1 MEGIEHAQQPCSQN
15 SQRKLID
22 MLTFEGLD
30 ENVRFL
36 IFEVLNQIKA
46 TREFVKSPS
55 RSLFRKIT
63 SRDDYIDNLKTV
75 IENKCYSRINR
86 STDLDKS
93 MLNKIRAIQVSAVNL
108 ERIGDYC
115 VNIVNQMA
123 YLEDKSFVLRFE
135 CAEAFD
141 IIEQTTLL
149 IEEAFLKEDM
159 PLALKICKSEYSLDS
174 LYTDNFN
181 RILAEMGSGKNIPN
195 LVTILFI
202 FRYLERIG
210 DALLNVGEAII
221 FSILGE
227 RIKIEQFESLQ
238 QTLSVSG
245 FDGSF
250 SDIDFQGIWGSRSGC
265 RIGHV
270 QAKDKE
276 NEDGTPVAQGS
287 IYKEG
292 NLDKIKQER
301 TNLDIWHKNFPG
313 MVPEVFGFHETP
325 DENKG
330 SMLVEFLPGCTLD
343 TMILTSDDTDL
354 ENALFTL
361 EQTLRHIWGETQKA
375 GPFKTTF
382 MEQLKSRQNGV
393 LQVHPE
399 FHRNARQ
406 LGTAEICSSETLI
419 EECLVIEESI
429 PAPFTVFIHGD
440 FNCNNVVYTNADE
453 RIRFIDL
460 YRSRDFDYIQDISVF
475 LVSGFRMPVF
485 DKPIRNK
492 INSVISRFYCFA
504 EEFAQ
509 EQDDKTWQAR
519 LALALARSF
528 YTSTRYEFN
537 YSFSKEMF
545 NRSMF
550 LLEKVSRYSGKWE
563 NFILP
568 EDILHY

>member
-1 MEGIEHAQQPCSQN
+1 
-15 SQRKLID
+15 

-30 ENVRFL
+30 ENFKFL
-36 IFEVLNQIKA
+36 ILEVLNQLKA

-63 SRDDYIDNLKTV
+63 SRDDYIDNMKTV
-75 IENKCYSRINR
+75 IENKSYSRINN
-86 STDLDKS
+86 SIDLEPKL
-93 MLNKIRAIQVSAVNL
+93 LNKIRAIQLSSVNL
-108 ERIGDYC
+108 ERIGDHC

-123 YLEDKSFVLRFE
+123 YLEDKGYVNRYE

-141 IIEQTTLL
+141 IIEGSTAK
-149 IEEAFLKEDM
+149 IADGFSSEDM
-159 PLALKICKSEYSLDS
+159 PLALEICKSENRLDS
-174 LYTDNFN
+174 LYKDNFN
-181 RILAEMGSGKNIPN
+181 RIMAEMGSGKNIPD
-195 LVTILFI
+195 LVTCLFI

-210 DALLNVGEAII
+210 DSLLNIGEAII

-245 FDGSF
+245 YDGSF

-270 QAKDKE
+270 QSKDK
-276 NEDGTPVAQGS
+276 DQAPPVAQGS

-292 NLDKIKQER
+292 NLDKIRLER
-301 TNLDIWHKNFPG
+301 TSLEQWNKRFPG
-313 MVPEVFGFHETP
+313 MVPEIFGFHETKE
-325 DENKG
+325 ENKG

-343 TMILTSDDTDL
+343 TMILTSDDADL

-361 EQTLRHIWGETQKA
+361 EQTLRHVWTTTKKDA
-375 GPFKTTF
+375 PVPTTF
-382 MEQLKSRQNGV
+382 MDQLKSRQNGV

-406 LGTAEICSSETLI
+406 MGDTEIISSEELI
-419 EECLVIEESI
+419 EECLTIEQSL

-440 FNCNNVVYTNADE
+440 FNCNNVVYSNDDE
-453 RIRFIDL
+453 RVRFIDL
-460 YRSRDFDYIQDISVF
+460 HRSRDFDYIQDLSVF

-485 DKPIRNK
+485 ERPIRNK
-492 INSVISRFYCFA
+492 INAVISRMYSFT

-509 EQDDKTWQAR
+509 ENNDETWQAR

-528 YTSTRYEFN
+528 YTSTRFEFN
-537 YSFSKEMF
+537 YTFAKEMF

-550 LLEKVSRYSGKWE
+550 LLEKVHRYNGNWDH
-563 NFILP
+563 FILP

>member
-1 MEGIEHAQQPCSQN
+1 
-15 SQRKLID
+15 

-30 ENVRFL
+30 ENFKFL
-36 IFEVLNQIKA
+36 ILEVLNQLKA
-46 TREFVKSPS
+46 TQEFVKSPS

-63 SRDDYIDNLKTV
+63 SREDYIDNLKTV
-75 IENKCYSRINR
+75 IENKSYSRIN
-86 STDLDKS
+86 STMDLDPKL
-93 MLNKIRAIQVSAVNL
+93 LNKIRAIQLSSVNL
-108 ERIGDYC
+108 ERIGDHC

-123 YLEDKSFVLRFE
+123 YLEDKGYVNRYD
-135 CAEAFD
+135 CTEAFD
-141 IIEQTTLL
+141 IIEDAMNK
-149 IEEAFLKEDM
+149 IAESFKSEDM
-159 PLALKICKSEYSLDS
+159 PMALEICKSENRLDS
-174 LYTDNFN
+174 LYKDNFN
-181 RILAEMGSGKNIPN
+181 RIMAEMGSGKNIPN
-195 LVTILFI
+195 LVTCLFI

-210 DALLNVGEAII
+210 DAMLNIGEAII

-245 FDGSF
+245 YDGSF

-270 QAKDKE
+270 QTKDKE
-276 NEDGTPVAQGS
+276 QAPPVAQGS

-292 NLDKIKQER
+292 NLDKISRER
-301 TNLDIWHKNFPG
+301 SSLAQWNERFPG
-313 MVPEVFGFHETP
+313 MVPEVFGFHETKE
-325 DENKG
+325 ENKG

-343 TMILTSDDTDL
+343 TMILTSDDDNL

-361 EQTLRHIWGETQKA
+361 EQTLRHVWSATKKENPLQ
-375 GPFKTTF
+375 TTY

-399 FHRNARQ
+399 FHRN
-406 LGTAEICSSETLI
+406 GDEEVMSSEELI
-419 EECLVIEESI
+419 TKCMTIEQSL

-440 FNCNNVVYTNADE
+440 FNCNNVVYSNEDE
-453 RIRFIDL
+453 RVRFIDL
-460 YRSRDFDYIQDISVF
+460 HRSRDFDYIQDLSVV

-485 DKPIRNK
+485 ERPIRNK
-492 INSVISRFYCFA
+492 INAVISRMYTFA

-509 EQDDKTWQAR
+509 ENNDETWQAR
-519 LALALARSF
+519 LSLAVARSF
-528 YTSTRYEFN
+528 YTSTRFEFN
-537 YSFSKEMF
+537 YGFAKEMF

-550 LLEKVSRYSGKWE
+550 LMEKMNRYNGKWDR
-563 NFILP
+563 FILP

>member
-1 MEGIEHAQQPCSQN
+1 
-15 SQRKLID
+15 

-30 ENVRFL
+30 ENFKFL
-36 IFEVLNQIKA
+36 ILEVLNQLQA

-55 RSLFRKIT
+55 RALFRKIT
-63 SRDDYIDNLKTV
+63 SRDDYIDNMKTV
-75 IENKCYSRINR
+75 IENKSYSRINN
-86 STDLDKS
+86 SIDLDPKL
-93 MLNKIRAIQVSAVNL
+93 LNKIRAIQLSSVNL
-108 ERIGDYC
+108 ERIGDHC

-123 YLEDKSFVLRFE
+123 YLEDKNCVNRYE

-141 IIEQTTLL
+141 IIEESTAK
-149 IEEAFLKEDM
+149 IANGFSSEDM
-159 PLALKICKSEYSLDS
+159 PLALEICKSENRLDS
-174 LYTDNFN
+174 LYKDNFN
-181 RILAEMGSGKNIPN
+181 RIMAEMGSGKNIPDR
-195 LVTILFI
+195 VTCLFI

-210 DALLNVGEAII
+210 DSLLNIGEAII

-245 FDGSF
+245 YDGSF

-270 QAKDKE
+270 QTKDKE
-276 NEDGTPVAQGS
+276 QGPPVAQGS

-292 NLDKIKQER
+292 NLDKIRLER
-301 TNLDIWHKNFPG
+301 SSLEQWNERFPG
-313 MVPEVFGFHETP
+313 MVPEIFGFHETK

-343 TMILTSDDTDL
+343 TMILTSDDADL

-361 EQTLRHIWGETQKA
+361 EQTLRHVWSTTQKET
-375 GPFKTTF
+375 PVQTTF
-382 MEQLKSRQNGV
+382 MTQLKSRQNGV

-399 FHRNARQ
+399 FHRNTRQ
-406 LGTAEICSSETLI
+406 MREAEISSSEYLI
-419 EECLVIEESI
+419 DECLKIEESL

-440 FNCNNVVYTNADE
+440 FNCNNVVYSNEDE
-453 RIRFIDL
+453 RVRFIDL
-460 YRSRDFDYIQDISVF
+460 HRSRDFDYIQDLSVF

-485 DKPIRNK
+485 ERPIRDK
-492 INSVISRFYCFA
+492 INAVISRMYSFTG
-504 EEFAQ
+504 EFAQ
-509 EQDDKTWQAR
+509 ENNDKTWQVR

-528 YTSTRYEFN
+528 YTSTRFEFN
-537 YSFSKEMF
+537 YTFAKEMF

-550 LLEKVSRYSGKWE
+550 LLEKINRYSGTWDH
-563 NFILP
+563 FILP

>member
-1 MEGIEHAQQPCSQN
+1 
-15 SQRKLID
+15 

-30 ENVRFL
+30 ENFKFL
-36 IFEVLNQIKA
+36 ILEVLNQLKA
-46 TREFVKSPS
+46 TREFVASPS

-75 IENKCYSRINR
+75 IENKSYSRIN
-86 STDLDKS
+86 STMDLDTKL
-93 MLNKIRAIQVSAVNL
+93 LNKIRAIQLSSVNL
-108 ERIGDYC
+108 ERIGDHC
-115 VNIVNQMA
+115 VNIVKQMA
-123 YLEDKSFVLRFE
+123 YLEDKGYVNRYE

-141 IIEQTTLL
+141 IIEGAMKK
-149 IEEAFLKEDM
+149 IAEGFSSEDM
-159 PLALKICKSEYSLDS
+159 PMALEICKSENRLDS
-174 LYTDNFN
+174 LYKDNFN
-181 RILAEMGSGKNIPN
+181 RIMAEMGSGKNIPD
-195 LVTILFI
+195 LVTCLFI

-210 DALLNVGEAII
+210 DAMLNIGEAII

-245 FDGSF
+245 YDGSF

-270 QAKDKE
+270 QAKGDE
-276 NEDGTPVAQGS
+276 NTDHPPVAQGS

-292 NLDKIKQER
+292 NLDKIRRER
-301 TNLDIWHKNFPG
+301 SSLEQWSERFPG
-313 MVPEVFGFHETP
+313 MVPDIFGFHETKE
-325 DENKG
+325 ENKG

-354 ENALFTL
+354 ENGLFIL
-361 EQTLRHIWGETQKA
+361 EQTLRHVWLSTKKDQPIQ
-375 GPFKTTF
+375 TTF

-399 FHRNARQ
+399 FHRNASQ
-406 LGTAEICSSETLI
+406 MGSAEIISSEELLSECAII
-419 EECLVIEESI
+419 EKSL

-440 FNCNNVVYTNADE
+440 FNCNNVVYSHEDE
-453 RIRFIDL
+453 RVRFIDL
-460 YRSRDFDYIQDISVF
+460 HRSRDFDYIQDLSVF

-485 DKPIRNK
+485 DRPIRNK
-492 INSVISRFYCFA
+492 INAVISRMYSFT

-509 EQDDKTWQAR
+509 ENNDKTWQAR
-519 LALALARSF
+519 MALALARSF
-528 YTSTRYEFN
+528 YTSTRFEFN
-537 YSFSKEMF
+537 YAFAKEMF

-550 LLEKVSRYSGKWE
+550 LLEKMNRYSGKWN

>member
-1 MEGIEHAQQPCSQN
+1 
-15 SQRKLID
+15 

-30 ENVRFL
+30 ENFKFL
-36 IFEVLNQIKA
+36 ILEVLNQLKA
-46 TREFVKSPS
+46 TQEFVKSPS

-63 SRDDYIDNLKTV
+63 SREDYIDNLKTV
-75 IENKCYSRINR
+75 IENKSYSRIN
-86 STDLDKS
+86 STMDLEPK
-93 MLNKIRAIQVSAVNL
+93 MLNKIRAIQLSSVNL
-108 ERIGDYC
+108 ERIGDHC

-123 YLEDKSFVLRFE
+123 YLEDKSYVNRYD
-135 CAEAFD
+135 CAEAFE
-141 IIEQTTLL
+141 IIEDAMNK
-149 IEEAFLKEDM
+149 IAESFNSEDM
-159 PLALKICKSEYSLDS
+159 PMALEICKSENRLDS
-174 LYTDNFN
+174 LYKDNFN
-181 RILAEMGSGKNIPN
+181 RIMAEMGSGKNIPN
-195 LVTILFI
+195 LVTCLFI

-210 DALLNVGEAII
+210 DAMLNIGEAII

-245 FDGSF
+245 YDGSF

-270 QAKDKE
+270 QTKDKE
-276 NEDGTPVAQGS
+276 QAPPVAQGS

-292 NLDKIKQER
+292 NLDKISRER
-301 TNLDIWHKNFPG
+301 SSLAQWNERFPG
-313 MVPEVFGFHETP
+313 MVPEVFGFHETKE
-325 DENKG
+325 ENKG

-343 TMILTSDDTDL
+343 TMILTSDDDNL

-361 EQTLRHIWGETQKA
+361 EQTLRHVWGVTQREE
-375 GPFKTTF
+375 PLQTTY

-399 FHRNARQ
+399 FHRNSD
-406 LGTAEICSSETLI
+406 TKVISSEELI
-419 EECLVIEESI
+419 TKCMTVEQSL

-440 FNCNNVVYTNADE
+440 FNCNNVVYSNEDE
-453 RIRFIDL
+453 RVRFIDL
-460 YRSRDFDYIQDISVF
+460 HRSRDFDYIQDLSVF

-485 DKPIRNK
+485 DRPIRNK
-492 INSVISRFYCFA
+492 INAVISRMYTFA

-509 EQDDKTWQAR
+509 ENSDETWQAR
-519 LALALARSF
+519 LSLALARSF
-528 YTSTRYEFN
+528 YTSTRFEFN
-537 YSFSKEMF
+537 YGFAKEMF

-550 LLEKVSRYSGKWE
+550 LMEKINRYNGKWDR
-563 NFILP
+563 FILP

>member
-1 MEGIEHAQQPCSQN
+1 
-15 SQRKLID
+15 

-30 ENVRFL
+30 ENFKFL
-36 IFEVLNQIKA
+36 IIEVLNQIKA
-46 TREFVKSPS
+46 TREFVASPS

-75 IENKCYSRINR
+75 IENKCYSRINIDK
-86 STDLDKS
+86 DLDKNL
-93 MLNKIRAIQVSAVNL
+93 LNKIRAIQVSSVNL

-115 VNIVNQMA
+115 VNIVKQMA
-123 YLEDKSFVLRFE
+123 YLEDKAFVNRFE
-135 CAEAFD
+135 CPEAFD
-141 IIEQTTLL
+141 IIEETTEKIIGGF
-149 IEEAFLKEDM
+149 IEDDM
-159 PLALKICKSEYSLDS
+159 PLALEICKSEYQLDS
-174 LYTDNFN
+174 LYKDNFN
-181 RILAEMGSGKNIPN
+181 RIMAEMGSGKNIPD
-195 LVTILFI
+195 LVTVLFI

-210 DALLNVGEAII
+210 DSLLNIGEAII

-245 FDGSF
+245 YDGSF

-270 QAKDKE
+270 QAKGKE
-276 NEDGTPVAQGS
+276 KEDGPPVAQGS

-292 NLDKIKQER
+292 NLDKIKLER
-301 TNLDIWHKNFPG
+301 NNLEIWNNNFPG
-313 MVPEVFGFHETP
+313 MVPEVFGFQENT

-343 TMILTSDDTDL
+343 TMILTSDDADL

-361 EQTLRHIWGETQKA
+361 EQTLRHIWGTTKKD
-375 GPFKTTF
+375 GPLQTTF
-382 MEQLKSRQNGV
+382 MEQLKSRRNGV

-406 LGTAEICSSETLI
+406 LGTAEIVSSEELI
-419 EECLVIEESI
+419 NECMAIESLI

-460 YRSRDFDYIQDISVF
+460 YRSRNFDYIQDASVF
-475 LVSGFRMPVF
+475 MVSSFRMPVF
-485 DKPIRNK
+485 DRPIRNK
-492 INSVISRFYCFA
+492 INSVITRFYNFA

-509 EQDDKTWQAR
+509 ENNDPTWQAR

-528 YTSTRYEFN
+528 YTSTRFEFN
-537 YSFSKEMF
+537 YAFAKEMF

-550 LLEKVSRYSGKWE
+550 LLEKVNRYNGKWE

>member
-1 MEGIEHAQQPCSQN
+1 
-15 SQRKLID
+15 

-30 ENVRFL
+30 ENFKFL
-36 IFEVLNQIKA
+36 ILEVLNQLKA
-46 TREFVKSPS
+46 TREFVASPS

-75 IENKCYSRINR
+75 IENKSYSRIN
-86 STDLDKS
+86 SSIDLDPKL
-93 MLNKIRAIQVSAVNL
+93 LNKIRAIQLSSVNL
-108 ERIGDYC
+108 ERIGDHC

-123 YLEDKSFVLRFE
+123 YLEDKGYVNRYE

-141 IIEQTTLL
+141 IIEESTAK
-149 IEEAFLKEDM
+149 IANGFSSEDM
-159 PLALKICKSEYSLDS
+159 PLALEICKSENRLDS
-174 LYTDNFN
+174 LYKDNFN
-181 RILAEMGSGKNIPN
+181 RIMAEMGSGKNIPD
-195 LVTILFI
+195 LVTCLFI

-210 DALLNVGEAII
+210 DSLLNIGEAII

-245 FDGSF
+245 YDGSF

-270 QAKDKE
+270 QTKDKE
-276 NEDGTPVAQGS
+276 QAPPVAQGS

-292 NLDKIKQER
+292 NLDKIRLER
-301 TNLDIWHKNFPG
+301 TSLEQWNKRFPG
-313 MVPEVFGFHETP
+313 MVPEIFGFHETK

-343 TMILTSDDTDL
+343 TMILTSDDADL
-354 ENALFTL
+354 ENAQFTL
-361 EQTLRHIWGETQKA
+361 EQTLRHVWSSTKKDA
-375 GPFKTTF
+375 PAPTTF
-382 MEQLKSRQNGV
+382 MDQLKSRQNGV

-399 FHRNARQ
+399 FHRNDHQMENAKVIS
-406 LGTAEICSSETLI
+406 TEELI
-419 EECLVIEESI
+419 DECMAIEKLL

-440 FNCNNVVYTNADE
+440 FNCNNVVYSNEDE
-453 RIRFIDL
+453 RVRFIDL
-460 YRSRDFDYIQDISVF
+460 HRSRDFDYIQDLSVF

-485 DKPIRNK
+485 ERPIRNK
-492 INSVISRFYCFA
+492 INAVISRMYNFT

-509 EQDDKTWQAR
+509 ENNDETWQAR
-519 LALALARSF
+519 LALALSRSF
-528 YTSTRYEFN
+528 YTSTRFEFN
-537 YSFSKEMF
+537 YTFAKEMF

-550 LLEKVSRYSGKWE
+550 LLEKVNRYNGKWDH
-563 NFILP
+563 FVLP

>member
-1 MEGIEHAQQPCSQN
+1 MI
-15 SQRKLID
+15 
-22 MLTFEGLD
+22 TFEGLD
-30 ENVRFL
+30 ENFKFL
-36 IFEVLNQIKA
+36 IIEVLNQIKA

-123 YLEDKSFVLRFE
+123 YLEDKAFILRFE
-135 CAEAFD
+135 CSEAFD
-141 IIEQTTLL
+141 IIETTTQL
-149 IEEAFLKEDM
+149 IEAAFLSEDM
-159 PLALKICKSEYSLDS
+159 PQALKICKSEYRLDS
-174 LYTDNFN
+174 LYKDNFN
-181 RILAEMGSGKNIPN
+181 RIMAEMGSGKNIPD
-195 LVTILFI
+195 LVTVLFI

-210 DALLNVGEAII
+210 DSMLNIGEAII

-245 FDGSF
+245 YNGSF

-265 RIGHV
+265 RIGRIK
-270 QAKDKE
+270 AKDQE
-276 NEDGTPVAQGS
+276 NDTPVAQGS

-292 NLDKIKQER
+292 GLDKIKQER
-301 TNLDIWHKNFPG
+301 TNLDIWNKNFPG

-343 TMILTSDDTDL
+343 TMILTSDDADL

-361 EQTLRHIWGETQKA
+361 EQTLRQIWVTTRKETSFQ
-375 GPFKTTF
+375 TTF

-399 FHRNARQ
+399 FHRNTSQ

-419 EECLVIEESI
+419 EECMSIESSI

-460 YRSRDFDYIQDISVF
+460 YRSRDFDYIQDVSVF

-485 DKPIRNK
+485 DRPIRDK

-509 EQDDKTWQAR
+509 EQNDHTWQAR

-528 YTSTRYEFN
+528 YTSTRFEFN
-537 YSFSKEMF
+537 YTFSKEMF

-550 LLEKVSRYSGKWE
+550 LLEKISRYSGKWD

>member
-1 MEGIEHAQQPCSQN
+1 
-15 SQRKLID
+15 

-30 ENVRFL
+30 ENFKFL
-36 IFEVLNQIKA
+36 IIEVQNQVKA
-46 TREFVKSPS
+46 TREFIKSPS

-75 IENKCYSRINR
+75 IENKCYSRIN
-86 STDLDKS
+86 SSKDLDKS
-93 MLNKIRAIQVSAVNL
+93 ILNKIRAIQVSSVNL

-123 YLEDKSFVLRFE
+123 YLDDKSFVLRFE
-135 CAEAFD
+135 SEEAFD
-141 IIEQTTLL
+141 VIENTTDL
-149 IEEAFLKEDM
+149 IEEAFTEEDM
-159 PLALKICKSEYSLDS
+159 ALTLKICKSEYRLDS
-174 LYTDNFN
+174 LYKDNFN
-181 RILAEMGSGKNIPN
+181 HILAEMGSGKNIPN
-195 LVTILFI
+195 LVTVLLI

-265 RIGHV
+265 RIGRV
-270 QAKDKE
+270 QARELGKAANLD
-276 NEDGTPVAQGS
+276 TPVAQGS

-301 TNLDIWHKNFPG
+301 DNLDIWNNNFPG
-313 MVPEVFGFHETP
+313 MVPEVFGFLETTE
-325 DENKG
+325 ENKG

-343 TMILTSDDTDL
+343 TMILTSDDADL

-361 EQTLRHIWGETQKA
+361 EQTLRHIWGKTRKK
-375 GPFKTTF
+375 GPLPTTF

-399 FHRNARQ
+399 FNRNARQ
-406 LGTAEICSSETLI
+406 MGSTEIVSSKALI
-419 EECLVIEESI
+419 EECMTIEESI

-440 FNCNNVVYTNADE
+440 FNCNNVVYSNSDE

-460 YRSRDFDYIQDISVF
+460 YRSRDFDYIQDVSVF
-475 LVSGFRMPVF
+475 LVSCFRMPVF
-485 DKPIRNK
+485 DRAIRNK
-492 INSVISRFYCFA
+492 INSVISRFFIFA
-504 EEFAQ
+504 EEFAL
-509 EQDDKTWQAR
+509 ENEDRAWQAR
-519 LALALARSF
+519 LALALSRSF
-528 YTSTRYEFN
+528 YTSTRFEFN
-537 YSFSKEMF
+537 YAFAKEMF

-550 LLEKVSRYSGKWE
+550 LLEKVNRYSGKWD

-568 EDILHY
+568 EDILYY

>member
-1 MEGIEHAQQPCSQN
+1 
-15 SQRKLID
+15 

-30 ENVRFL
+30 ENFKFL
-36 IFEVLNQIKA
+36 ILEVLNQLKA
-46 TREFVKSPS
+46 TREFVASPS

-75 IENKCYSRINR
+75 IENKSYSRIN
-86 STDLDKS
+86 STMDLDTKL
-93 MLNKIRAIQVSAVNL
+93 LNKIRAIQVSSVNL
-108 ERIGDYC
+108 ERIGDHC
-115 VNIVNQMA
+115 VNIINQMA
-123 YLEDKSFVLRFE
+123 YLEDKGCVNRYE

-141 IIEQTTLL
+141 IIEETVAK
-149 IEEAFLKEDM
+149 IAEGFSSEDM
-159 PLALKICKSEYSLDS
+159 PLALEICKSEYRLDS
-174 LYTDNFN
+174 LYKDNFN
-181 RILAEMGSGKNIPN
+181 RIMAEMGSGKNIPDR
-195 LVTILFI
+195 VTCLFI

-210 DALLNVGEAII
+210 DSLLNIGESII

-245 FDGSF
+245 YDGSF

-270 QAKDKE
+270 QTKDK
-276 NEDGTPVAQGS
+276 DQAPPVAQGS

-292 NLDKIKQER
+292 NLDKIKLER
-301 TNLDIWHKNFPG
+301 NSLEQWNQRFPG
-313 MVPEVFGFHETP
+313 MVPEIFGFHENK

-343 TMILTSDDTDL
+343 TMILTSDDADL

-361 EQTLRHIWGETQKA
+361 EQTLRHVWNITKKDSPA
-375 GPFKTTF
+375 PTTF
-382 MEQLKSRQNGV
+382 MAQLKSRQNGV

-406 LGTAEICSSETLI
+406 MGNAEIISSEALLNECAAI
-419 EECLVIEESI
+419 EKSL

-440 FNCNNVVYTNADE
+440 FNCNNVVYSNEDE
-453 RIRFIDL
+453 RVRFIDL
-460 YRSRDFDYIQDISVF
+460 HRSRDFDYIQDISVF

-485 DKPIRNK
+485 ERPIRNK
-492 INSVISRFYCFA
+492 INAVISRMYSFA

-509 EQDDKTWQAR
+509 ENKDETWQAR

-528 YTSTRYEFN
+528 YTSTRFEFN
-537 YSFSKEMF
+537 YTFAKEMF

-550 LLEKVSRYSGKWE
+550 LLEKMNRYNGKWN

>member
-1 MEGIEHAQQPCSQN
+1 
-15 SQRKLID
+15 

-30 ENVRFL
+30 ENFKFL
-36 IFEVLNQIKA
+36 ILEVLNQLQA

-55 RSLFRKIT
+55 RALFRKIT
-63 SRDDYIDNLKTV
+63 SRDDYIDNMKTV
-75 IENKCYSRINR
+75 IENKSYSRINN
-86 STDLDKS
+86 SIDLDPKL
-93 MLNKIRAIQVSAVNL
+93 LNKIRAIQLSSVNL
-108 ERIGDYC
+108 ERIGDHC

-123 YLEDKSFVLRFE
+123 YLEDKNCVNRYE

-141 IIEQTTLL
+141 IIEESTAK
-149 IEEAFLKEDM
+149 IANGFSSEDM
-159 PLALKICKSEYSLDS
+159 PLALEICKSENRLDS
-174 LYTDNFN
+174 LYKDNFN
-181 RILAEMGSGKNIPN
+181 RIMAEMGSGKNIPDR
-195 LVTILFI
+195 VTCLFI

-210 DALLNVGEAII
+210 DSLLNIGEAII

-245 FDGSF
+245 YDGSF

-270 QAKDKE
+270 QTKDKE
-276 NEDGTPVAQGS
+276 QGPPVAQGS

-292 NLDKIKQER
+292 NLDKIRLER
-301 TNLDIWHKNFPG
+301 SSLEQWNERFPG
-313 MVPEVFGFHETP
+313 MVPEIFGFHETK

-343 TMILTSDDTDL
+343 TMILTSDDADL

-361 EQTLRHIWGETQKA
+361 EQTLRHVWSTTQKKT
-375 GPFKTTF
+375 PVQTTF
-382 MEQLKSRQNGV
+382 MTQLKSRQNGV

-399 FHRNARQ
+399 FHRNTRQ
-406 LGTAEICSSETLI
+406 MMEAEISSSEYLI
-419 EECLVIEESI
+419 DECLKIEESL

-440 FNCNNVVYTNADE
+440 FNCNNVVYSNEDE
-453 RIRFIDL
+453 RVRFIDL
-460 YRSRDFDYIQDISVF
+460 HRSRDFDYIQDLSVF

-485 DKPIRNK
+485 ERPIRDK
-492 INSVISRFYCFA
+492 INAVISRMYSFT

-509 EQDDKTWQAR
+509 ENNDNTWQVR

-528 YTSTRYEFN
+528 YTSTRFEFN
-537 YSFSKEMF
+537 YTFAKEMF

-550 LLEKVSRYSGKWE
+550 LLEKINRYSGKWDH
-563 NFILP
+563 FILP

>member
-1 MEGIEHAQQPCSQN
+1 
-15 SQRKLID
+15 

-30 ENVRFL
+30 ENFKFL
-36 IFEVLNQIKA
+36 ILEVLNQLKA
-46 TREFVKSPS
+46 TQEFVKSPS

-63 SRDDYIDNLKTV
+63 SREDYIDNLKTV
-75 IENKCYSRINR
+75 IENKSYSRIN
-86 STDLDKS
+86 STMDLDPKL
-93 MLNKIRAIQVSAVNL
+93 LNKIRAIQLSSVNL
-108 ERIGDYC
+108 ERIGDHC

-123 YLEDKSFVLRFE
+123 YLEDKGYVNRYD
-135 CAEAFD
+135 CTEAFD
-141 IIEQTTLL
+141 IIEDAMNK
-149 IEEAFLKEDM
+149 IAESFKSEDM
-159 PLALKICKSEYSLDS
+159 PMALEICKSENRLDS
-174 LYTDNFN
+174 LYKDNFN
-181 RILAEMGSGKNIPN
+181 RIMAEMGSGKNIPN
-195 LVTILFI
+195 LVTCLFI

-210 DALLNVGEAII
+210 DAMLNIGEAII

-245 FDGSF
+245 YDGSF

-270 QAKDKE
+270 QTKDKE
-276 NEDGTPVAQGS
+276 QAPPVAQGS

-292 NLDKIKQER
+292 NLDKISRER
-301 TNLDIWHKNFPG
+301 SSLAQWNERFPG
-313 MVPEVFGFHETP
+313 MVPEVFGFHETKE
-325 DENKG
+325 ENKG

-343 TMILTSDDTDL
+343 TMILTSDDDNL

-361 EQTLRHIWGETQKA
+361 EQTLRHVWSATKKENPLQ
-375 GPFKTTF
+375 TTY

-399 FHRNARQ
+399 FHRN
-406 LGTAEICSSETLI
+406 GDEEVMSSEELI
-419 EECLVIEESI
+419 TKCMTIEQSL

-440 FNCNNVVYTNADE
+440 FNCNNVVYSNEDE
-453 RIRFIDL
+453 RVRFIDL
-460 YRSRDFDYIQDISVF
+460 HRSRDFDYIQDLSVF

-485 DKPIRNK
+485 ERPIRNK
-492 INSVISRFYCFA
+492 INAVISRMYTFA

-509 EQDDKTWQAR
+509 ENNDETWQAR
-519 LALALARSF
+519 LSLAVARSF
-528 YTSTRYEFN
+528 YTSTRFEFN
-537 YSFSKEMF
+537 YGFAKEMF

-550 LLEKVSRYSGKWE
+550 LMEKMNRYNGKWDR
-563 NFILP
+563 FILP

>member
-1 MEGIEHAQQPCSQN
+1 
-15 SQRKLID
+15 

-30 ENVRFL
+30 ENFKFL
-36 IFEVLNQIKA
+36 IIEVLNQLKA
-46 TREFVKSPS
+46 TREFVNSPS

-63 SRDDYIDNLKTV
+63 SREDYIDNLKTV
-75 IENKCYSRINR
+75 IENKAYSRIN
-86 STDLDKS
+86 STLDLDPKL
-93 MLNKIRAIQVSAVNL
+93 LNKIRAIQLSSVNL
-108 ERIGDYC
+108 ERIGDHC

-123 YLEDKSFVLRFE
+123 YLEDKSYVNRYE

-141 IIEQTTLL
+141 IIEGAVGKITTS
-149 IEEAFLKEDM
+149 FTSDDM
-159 PLALKICKSEYSLDS
+159 PTALEICKSENSLDS
-174 LYTDNFN
+174 LYKDNFN
-181 RILAEMGSGKNIPN
+181 RIMAEMGSGKNIPN
-195 LVTILFI
+195 LVTCLFI

-210 DALLNVGEAII
+210 DGLLNIGEAII

-245 FDGSF
+245 YEGSF

-265 RIGHV
+265 RIGRV
-270 QAKDKE
+270 QAKDDD
-276 NEDGTPVAQGS
+276 NTDNPPVAQGS

-292 NLDKIKQER
+292 NLDKIKLEKQSLEQWNKR
-301 TNLDIWHKNFPG
+301 FPG
-313 MVPEVFGFHETP
+313 MVPEIFGFHETK

-343 TMILTSDDTDL
+343 TMILTSDDNDL
-354 ENALFTL
+354 ENGLFTL
-361 EQTLRHIWGETQKA
+361 EQTLRHVWTNTMKKQPIR
-375 GPFKTTF
+375 TTF

-399 FHRNARQ
+399 FNRNGRQ
-406 LGTAEICSSETLI
+406 MGSAEIISSAELLDECATI
-419 EECLVIEESI
+419 EQSL

-440 FNCNNVVYTNADE
+440 FNCNNVVYSAHDE
-453 RIRFIDL
+453 RVRFIDL
-460 YRSRDFDYIQDISVF
+460 HRSRDFDYIQDLSVF

-485 DKPIRNK
+485 ERPIRNK
-492 INSVISRFYCFA
+492 INAVVSRMYSFA
-504 EEFAQ
+504 EEFAN
-509 EQDDKTWQAR
+509 EFNDETWQAR
-519 LALALARSF
+519 LSLALARSF
-528 YTSTRYEFN
+528 YTSTRFEFN
-537 YSFSKEMF
+537 YAFAKEMF

-550 LLEKVSRYSGKWE
+550 LLEKMNRYSGKWN

>member
-1 MEGIEHAQQPCSQN
+1 
-15 SQRKLID
+15 

-30 ENVRFL
+30 ENFKFL
-36 IFEVLNQIKA
+36 ILEVLNQLKA
-46 TREFVKSPS
+46 TREFVASPS

-75 IENKCYSRINR
+75 IENKSYSRIN
-86 STDLDKS
+86 STMDLDTKL
-93 MLNKIRAIQVSAVNL
+93 LNKIRAIQVSSVNL
-108 ERIGDYC
+108 ERIGDHC
-115 VNIVNQMA
+115 VNIINQMA
-123 YLEDKSFVLRFE
+123 YLEDKGCVNRYE

-141 IIEQTTLL
+141 IIEETVAK
-149 IEEAFLKEDM
+149 IAEGFSSEDM
-159 PLALKICKSEYSLDS
+159 PLALEICKSEYRLDS
-174 LYTDNFN
+174 LYKDNFN
-181 RILAEMGSGKNIPN
+181 RIMAEMGSGKNIPDR
-195 LVTILFI
+195 VTCLFI

-210 DALLNVGEAII
+210 DSLLNIGEAII

-245 FDGSF
+245 YDGSF

-265 RIGHV
+265 RIGRV
-270 QAKDKE
+270 QTKDK
-276 NEDGTPVAQGS
+276 DQAPPVAQGS

-292 NLDKIKQER
+292 NLDKIKLER
-301 TNLDIWHKNFPG
+301 SSLEQWNKRFPG
-313 MVPEVFGFHETP
+313 MVPEIFGFHENK

-343 TMILTSDDTDL
+343 TMILTSDDADL

-361 EQTLRHIWGETQKA
+361 EQTLRHVWSITKKD
-375 GPFKTTF
+375 GPAPTTF
-382 MEQLKSRQNGV
+382 MAQLKSRQNGV

-406 LGTAEICSSETLI
+406 MGNAEIISSEALLNECAAI
-419 EECLVIEESI
+419 EKSL

-440 FNCNNVVYTNADE
+440 FNCNNVVYSNEDE
-453 RIRFIDL
+453 RVRFIDL
-460 YRSRDFDYIQDISVF
+460 HRSRDFDYIQDLSVF

-485 DKPIRNK
+485 ERPIRNK
-492 INSVISRFYCFA
+492 INAVISRMYSFA

-509 EQDDKTWQAR
+509 ENKDETWQAR

-528 YTSTRYEFN
+528 YTSTRFEFN
-537 YSFSKEMF
+537 YTFAKEMF

-550 LLEKVSRYSGKWE
+550 LLEKMNRYNGKWN

>member
-1 MEGIEHAQQPCSQN
+1 
-15 SQRKLID
+15 

-30 ENVRFL
+30 ENFKFL
-36 IFEVLNQIKA
+36 IIEVLNQIKA

-75 IENKCYSRINR
+75 IENKCYSRIN
-86 STDLDKS
+86 SSKDLDKNL
-93 MLNKIRAIQVSAVNL
+93 LNKIRAIQVSSVNL

-135 CAEAFD
+135 CEEAFD
-141 IIEQTTLL
+141 IIEETTEL
-149 IEEAFLKEDM
+149 IEEAFAREDM
-159 PLALKICKSEYSLDS
+159 PLALKICKSEYRLDS
-174 LYTDNFN
+174 LYKDNFN

-195 LVTILFI
+195 LVTVIFI

-210 DALLNVGEAII
+210 DSMLNVGESII

-265 RIGHV
+265 RIGRV
-270 QAKDKE
+270 QAKDAE
-276 NEDGTPVAQGS
+276 NSAYSQVTPVAQGS

-292 NLDKIKQER
+292 SLDKIRQER
-301 TNLDIWHKNFPG
+301 NNLDTWNQKFPG
-313 MVPEVFGFHETP
+313 MVPEVFGFHEIP
-325 DENKG
+325 SENKG

-343 TMILTSDDTDL
+343 TMILTSDDADL
-354 ENALFTL
+354 ENTLFIL
-361 EQTLRHIWGETQKA
+361 EQTLRHIWGTTKKVT
-375 GPFKTTF
+375 PTPTTF
-382 MEQLKSRQNGV
+382 MQQLKSRRNGV

-399 FHRNARQ
+399 FNRNARQ
-406 LGTAEICSSETLI
+406 LGSTEIISSEILI
-419 EECLVIEESI
+419 NECMTIEESI
-429 PAPFTVFIHGD
+429 PAPFSVFIHGD
-440 FNCNNVVYTNADE
+440 FNCNNVVYANTDE

-460 YRSRDFDYIQDISVF
+460 YRSRDFDYIQDVSVF

-485 DKPIRNK
+485 ERPIRNK
-492 INSVISRFYCFA
+492 INAVISRFYNFA
-504 EEFAQ
+504 DEFAH
-509 EQDDKTWQAR
+509 ENDDAAWQAR

-528 YTSTRYEFN
+528 YTSTRFEFN
-537 YSFSKEMF
+537 YAFAKEMF

-550 LLEKVSRYSGKWE
+550 LLEKVYRFSGSWE

-568 EDILHY
+568 EDILYY

>member
-1 MEGIEHAQQPCSQN
+1 
-15 SQRKLID
+15 

-30 ENVRFL
+30 ENFKFL
-36 IFEVLNQIKA
+36 IIEVLNQVKA
-46 TREFVKSPS
+46 TREFVRSPS

-75 IENKCYSRINR
+75 IENKCYSRIN
-86 STDLDKS
+86 SSKDLDKNL
-93 MLNKIRAIQVSAVNL
+93 LNKIRAIQVSSVNL

-123 YLEDKSFVLRFE
+123 YLEDKSFVHRFE
-135 CAEAFD
+135 CEEAFD
-141 IIEQTTLL
+141 IIEETTTI
-149 IEEAFLKEDM
+149 IEEAFSKDDM
-159 PLALKICKSEYSLDS
+159 PMALAICKSEYRLDS
-174 LYTDNFN
+174 LYKDNFN
-181 RILAEMGSGKNIPN
+181 HILAEMGSGKNIPN

-210 DALLNVGEAII
+210 DSLLNVGEAII

-265 RIGHV
+265 RIGRI
-270 QAKDKE
+270 QAKGTNGRAE
-276 NEDGTPVAQGS
+276 PLTPVAQGS

-292 NLDKIKQER
+292 NLDKIRQER
-301 TNLDIWHKNFPG
+301 ENLQTWNKNFPG
-313 MVPEVFGFHETP
+313 MVPEVFGFHEMP
-325 DENKG
+325 EENKG

-343 TMILTSDDTDL
+343 TMILTSDDADL
-354 ENALFTL
+354 ENALFIL
-361 EQTLRHIWGETQKA
+361 EQTLRHIWNSTKKP
-375 GPFKTTF
+375 GPLTTTF
-382 MEQLKSRQNGV
+382 MKQLKSRQSGV

-399 FHRNARQ
+399 FNRNARQ
-406 LGTAEICSSETLI
+406 LGGTDIISTEALI
-419 EECLVIEESI
+419 TECLTIEESI
-429 PAPFTVFIHGD
+429 PAPFSVFIHGD
-440 FNCNNVVYTNADE
+440 FNCNNVVYANVDE

-460 YRSRDFDYIQDISVF
+460 YRSRDFDYIQDVSVF

-485 DKPIRNK
+485 DRPIRNK
-492 INSVISRFYCFA
+492 INAVITRFYHFA
-504 EEFAQ
+504 EEFAN
-509 EQDDKTWQAR
+509 EHGDITWQAR

-528 YTSTRYEFN
+528 YTSTRFEFN
-537 YSFSKEMF
+537 YSFAKEMF

-550 LLEKVSRYSGKWE
+550 LLEKVNRYSGNWN

-568 EDILHY
+568 EDILYY

>member
-1 MEGIEHAQQPCSQN
+1 
-15 SQRKLID
+15 

-30 ENVRFL
+30 ENFKFL
-36 IFEVLNQIKA
+36 ILEVLNQLKA
-46 TREFVKSPS
+46 TQEFVKSPS

-63 SRDDYIDNLKTV
+63 SREDYIDNLKTV
-75 IENKCYSRINR
+75 IENKSYSRIN
-86 STDLDKS
+86 STMDLEPK
-93 MLNKIRAIQVSAVNL
+93 MLNKIRAIQLSSVNL
-108 ERIGDYC
+108 ERIGDHC

-123 YLEDKSFVLRFE
+123 YLEDKGYVNRYD
-135 CAEAFD
+135 CAKAFN
-141 IIEQTTLL
+141 IIEDAMNK
-149 IEEAFLKEDM
+149 IAESFKSEDM
-159 PLALKICKSEYSLDS
+159 PMALEICKSENRLDS
-174 LYTDNFN
+174 LYKDNFN
-181 RILAEMGSGKNIPN
+181 RIMAEMGSGKNIPN
-195 LVTILFI
+195 LVTCLFI

-210 DALLNVGEAII
+210 DAMLNIGEAII

-245 FDGSF
+245 YDGSF

-270 QAKDKE
+270 QTKDKE
-276 NEDGTPVAQGS
+276 QAPPVAQGS

-292 NLDKIKQER
+292 NLDKISRER
-301 TNLDIWHKNFPG
+301 SSLAQWNERFPG
-313 MVPEVFGFHETP
+313 MVPEVFGFHETKE
-325 DENKG
+325 ENKG

-343 TMILTSDDTDL
+343 TMILTSDDDNL

-361 EQTLRHIWGETQKA
+361 EQTLRHVWGVTQREE
-375 GPFKTTF
+375 PLQTTY

-399 FHRNARQ
+399 FHRNSD
-406 LGTAEICSSETLI
+406 TKVISSEELI
-419 EECLVIEESI
+419 TKCMTVEQSL

-440 FNCNNVVYTNADE
+440 FNCNNVVYSNEDE
-453 RIRFIDL
+453 RVRFIDL
-460 YRSRDFDYIQDISVF
+460 HRSRDFDYIQDLSVF

-485 DKPIRNK
+485 DRPIRNK
-492 INSVISRFYCFA
+492 INAVISRMYTFA

-509 EQDDKTWQAR
+509 ENSDETWQAR
-519 LALALARSF
+519 LSLALARSF
-528 YTSTRYEFN
+528 YTSTRFEFN
-537 YSFSKEMF
+537 YGFAKEMF

-550 LLEKVSRYSGKWE
+550 LMEKINRYNGKWDR
-563 NFILP
+563 FILP

>member
-1 MEGIEHAQQPCSQN
+1 
-15 SQRKLID
+15 

-30 ENVRFL
+30 ENFKFL
-36 IFEVLNQIKA
+36 IIEVQNQIKA
-46 TREFVKSPS
+46 TREFIKSPS

-75 IENKCYSRINR
+75 IENKCYSRIN
-86 STDLDKS
+86 SSKDLDKTL
-93 MLNKIRAIQVSAVNL
+93 LNKIRAIQVSSVNL

-123 YLEDKSFVLRFE
+123 YLDDKSFILRFE
-135 CAEAFD
+135 SEEAFD
-141 IIEQTTLL
+141 IIESTTEL
-149 IEEAFLKEDM
+149 IEDAFANEDM
-159 PLALKICKSEYSLDS
+159 ALTLKICKSEYRLDS
-174 LYTDNFN
+174 LYKDNFN
-181 RILAEMGSGKNIPN
+181 HILAEMGSGKNIPN
-195 LVTILFI
+195 LVTVLLI

-210 DALLNVGEAII
+210 DSMLNVGEAII

-265 RIGHV
+265 RIGRV
-270 QAKDKE
+270 QAREMDKAA
-276 NEDGTPVAQGS
+276 NLDTPVAQGS

-301 TNLDIWHKNFPG
+301 DNLDTWNKNFPG
-313 MVPEVFGFHETP
+313 MVPEVFGYHENP

-343 TMILTSDDTDL
+343 TMILTSDDADL

-361 EQTLRHIWGETQKA
+361 EQTLRHIWSSTKKE
-375 GPFKTTF
+375 GPLPTTF
-382 MEQLKSRQNGV
+382 MEQLKARQNGV

-399 FHRNARQ
+399 FNRNTRQ
-406 LGTAEICSSETLI
+406 LGNTEIVSSEVLI
-419 EECLVIEESI
+419 AECMTIEESI

-440 FNCNNVVYTNADE
+440 FNCNNVVYANADE

-460 YRSRDFDYIQDISVF
+460 YRSRDFDYIQDVSVF

-485 DKPIRNK
+485 DRSIRNK
-492 INSVISRFYCFA
+492 INEVISRFFSFA
-504 EEFAQ
+504 EEFAL
-509 EQDDKTWQAR
+509 ENNDPAWQAR
-519 LALALARSF
+519 LALALSRSF
-528 YTSTRYEFN
+528 YTSTRFEFN
-537 YSFSKEMF
+537 YAFAKEMF

-550 LLEKVSRYSGKWE
+550 LLEKVNRYSGNWD

-568 EDILHY
+568 EDILYY

>member
-1 MEGIEHAQQPCSQN
+1 
-15 SQRKLID
+15 

-30 ENVRFL
+30 ENFKFL
-36 IFEVLNQIKA
+36 ILEVLNQLKA
-46 TREFVKSPS
+46 TQEFVKSPS

-63 SRDDYIDNLKTV
+63 SREDYIDNLKTV
-75 IENKCYSRINR
+75 IENKSYSRIN
-86 STDLDKS
+86 STMDLDPKL
-93 MLNKIRAIQVSAVNL
+93 LNKIRAIQLSSVNL
-108 ERIGDYC
+108 ERIGDHC

-123 YLEDKSFVLRFE
+123 YLEDKGYVNRYD
-135 CAEAFD
+135 CTEAFD
-141 IIEQTTLL
+141 IIEDAMNK
-149 IEEAFLKEDM
+149 IAESFKSEDM
-159 PLALKICKSEYSLDS
+159 PMALEICKSENRLDS
-174 LYTDNFN
+174 LYKDNFN
-181 RILAEMGSGKNIPN
+181 RIMAEMGSGKNIPN
-195 LVTILFI
+195 LVTCLFI

-210 DALLNVGEAII
+210 DAMLNIGEAII

-245 FDGSF
+245 YDGSF

-270 QAKDKE
+270 QTKDKE
-276 NEDGTPVAQGS
+276 QAPPVAQGS

-292 NLDKIKQER
+292 NLDKISRER
-301 TNLDIWHKNFPG
+301 SSLAQWNERFPG
-313 MVPEVFGFHETP
+313 MVPEVFGFHETKE
-325 DENKG
+325 ENKG

-343 TMILTSDDTDL
+343 TMILTSDDDNL

-361 EQTLRHIWGETQKA
+361 EQTLRHVWSATQKEN
-375 GPFKTTF
+375 PLQTTY

-399 FHRNARQ
+399 FHRN
-406 LGTAEICSSETLI
+406 GDEEVMSSEELI
-419 EECLVIEESI
+419 TKCMTIEQSL

-440 FNCNNVVYTNADE
+440 FNCNNVVYSNEDE
-453 RIRFIDL
+453 RVRFIDL
-460 YRSRDFDYIQDISVF
+460 HRSRDFDYIQDLSVF

-485 DKPIRNK
+485 ERPIRNK
-492 INSVISRFYCFA
+492 INAVISRMYTFA

-509 EQDDKTWQAR
+509 ENNDETWQAR
-519 LALALARSF
+519 LSLAVARSF
-528 YTSTRYEFN
+528 YTSTRFEFN
-537 YSFSKEMF
+537 YGFAKEMF

-550 LLEKVSRYSGKWE
+550 LMEKMNRYNGKWDR
-563 NFILP
+563 FILP